1 MHCFKHYTTFLNK
14 FSDKDKTSSS
24 WAVSS
29 DFPEKHLHHL
39 FCLSSV
45 QFIKNKTNIEVN
57 KLIAMIWK
65 SLEQQRKKNFQ
76 NIKQMFSKSFNSV
89 LFGSFSSFLSWL
101 PRGLVRIFVL
111 NSFGLC
117 FYIFPSWS
125 ILGPPTAAAAA
136 ASLIIPSASSG
147 ALVQRGFFFPPIHHE

>member
-65 SLEQQRKKNFQ
+65 SLEQQRKKKLSKYKTNVFQ
-76 NIKQMFSKSFNSV
+76 KF
-89 LFGSFSSFLSWL
+89 
-101 PRGLVRIFVL
+101 
-111 NSFGLC
+111 
-117 FYIFPSWS
+117 
-125 ILGPPTAAAAA
+125 
-136 ASLIIPSASSG
+136 
-147 ALVQRGFFFPPIHHE
+147 